1 MDLRL
6 GLRLWDQ
13 DFKIESMTD
22 TTIDMVGPGS
32 SLVLVFVCLSLSM
45 LFIVY
50 DSTSMTMTY
59 ILKLF

>member
-1 MDLRL
+1 M
-6 GLRLWDQ
+6 
-13 DFKIESMTD
+13 ID